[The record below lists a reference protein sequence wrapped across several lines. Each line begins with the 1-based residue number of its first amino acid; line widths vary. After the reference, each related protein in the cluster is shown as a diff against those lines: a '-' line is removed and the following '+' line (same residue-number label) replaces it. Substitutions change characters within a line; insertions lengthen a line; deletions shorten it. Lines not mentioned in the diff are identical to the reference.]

1 MSTGT
6 AHSADESQQA
16 LAPFIPESIPALEQG
31 DKVLFCPE
39 ITGVSLGGT
48 VVEGPDAE
56 GYVVVAYAGSQP
68 YCIDSAHNRWVH
80 PGERHTVAWGDR
92 LTGLVLGSLCG
103 PYGNN
108 SPEGRVVRPIPR
120 HGIEEIKP
128 GQPIPGSPKAF
139 TRRNRAGNTLRIQT
153 ERGTWAPINVA
164 ADGTR
169 FKRHQLT
176 TKICQ
181 GARERL
187 DLLAAD
193 AQLRVC
199 EVLEALILAP
209 EAAQTVATAKP
220 VGVKVVTPARPF
232 RRSRLTADQPRGQ
245 RTRLTK
251 AQGEQL
257 DSILLTLLEQQR
269 TSAADLIEAAAQAA
283 ADGLPAQGVN
293 TLRTRLHRLQ
303 KRQHHP
309 PQALKADP
317 DKSSAAGS
325 TATTARAPKL
335 KLQ

>member
-1 MSTGT
+1 MSPDT
-6 AHSADESQQA
+6 APVTEDLQQA
-16 LAPFIPESIPALEQG
+16 LAPFIPASIPALEQG
-31 DKVLFCPE
+31 DKVLFSPDM
-39 ITGVSLGGT
+39 TGVSLGGI
-48 VVEGPDAE
+48 VVDGPDPE

-68 YCIDSAHNRWVH
+68 YCLDSALNRWVQ
-80 PGERHTVAWGDR
+80 PGERHAVAWGDR
-92 LTGLVLGSLCG
+92 LTGLVLGPLCG
-103 PYGNN
+103 PYGNS
-108 SPEGRVVRPIPR
+108 SPAGRVIRPIPR
-120 HGIEEIKP
+120 HAVEDSKP
-128 GQPIPGSPKAF
+128 GQPIPGSPQAF
-139 TRRNRAGNTLRIQT
+139 TRRTRAGNTLRIQT

-176 TKICQ
+176 TKICL

-232 RRSRLTADQPRGQ
+232 RRSPASAEQPRGQ
-245 RTRLTK
+245 RIRLTR

-257 DSILLTLLEQQR
+257 DTILLNLLEQKR
-269 TSAADLIEAAAQAA
+269 TSAADLIQAAAQAA
-283 ADGLPAQGVN
+283 EHGLPAQGVN

-303 KRQHHP
+303 QRQRH
-309 PQALKADP
+309 
-317 DKSSAAGS
+317 
-325 TATTARAPKL
+325 R
-335 KLQ
+335 